1 MGGRWIEAEPRLK
14 KRESLF
20 GVQRGMFRGA
30 VGLVNLV
37 LRCNVRNNESAA
49 VALRIRI
56 ANLKSGQHPG
66 AKPITKKRALP
77 STFLLLGR
85 AWGTFWGAATPA
97 QEGEVMQTALTM
109 VLGKHHLKVSRRCSD
124 KAEFHILQHLHFYNS
139 PNSKYLFEDNMEKIN
154 QEQVP
159 AKVIKYVTLVEIPKY
174 PCLTTTQEE
183 ELDRMLIRSTQDLC
197 LHHLF
202 TTAPIGQIGLC
213 SYKTTHYSLNLA
225 GRSTQKQVGNCSPN
239 GLN

>member
-159 AKVIKYVTLVEIPKY
+159 AKVIKGGARQDVDKIDSGSMLAPFVYDCTNWSDRLVQLQNDPLQPQSSREKY
-174 PCLTTTQEE
+174 
-183 ELDRMLIRSTQDLC
+183 S
-197 LHHLF
+197 
-202 TTAPIGQIGLC
+202 
-213 SYKTTHYSLNLA
+213 KT
-225 GRSTQKQVGNCSPN
+225 GRK
-239 GLN
+239 L